1 MSFANCEIPPDRVDP
16 PPGGL
21 APGYNRPGLRQGFRI
36 HLTFYVLVNLL
47 LIGIWAASGGG
58 YFWPIWPIL
67 GWGMGIAGHAAPII
81 AGVGRRSRRAP
92 AGPRR
97 ARARAGARRT
107 PRSATSPPRSA
118 PSARAC
124 ARQRHRTAR

>member
-1 MSFANCEIPPDRVDP
+1 MSFANCEMPPDRVEP

-21 APGYNRPGLRQGFRI
+21 ATGYNRPGLRQGFRI

-67 GWGMGIAGHAAPII
+67 GWGMGLAGHAAPLI
-81 AGVGRRSRRAP
+81 AGVGRRSHVRSHSHSRSSHERPRKPSRASSHTSVDDV
-92 AGPRR
+92 A
-97 ARARAGARRT
+97 
-107 PRSATSPPRSA
+107 SAVG
-118 PSARAC
+118 
-124 ARQRHRTAR
+124 